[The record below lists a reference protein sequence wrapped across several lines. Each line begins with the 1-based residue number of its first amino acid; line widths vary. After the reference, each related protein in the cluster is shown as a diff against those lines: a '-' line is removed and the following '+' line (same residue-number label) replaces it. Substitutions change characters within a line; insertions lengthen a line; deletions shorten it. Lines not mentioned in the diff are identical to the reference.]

1 MIRRKPVR
9 RVRFRKPLFVLVV
22 GILVYLYVNRQ
33 HIHSVESV
41 VSLAMTS
48 LSLPDVTKP
57 PQQSGQAQIIDGD
70 TLSLSG
76 QKIRLYGIDAP
87 EMAQKCQD
95 ANRQRYHCGQR
106 SKEALRALVDQQTVR
121 CHAKAKDK
129 YGRVVA
135 ICVAGSTEINR
146 WMVRHGHAVA
156 YRSITK
162 AYVAEEEI
170 AKSQRL
176 GLWSGSFKLPWL
188 WRKTQGK

>member
-1 MIRRKPVR
+1 MVRRKPVR
-9 RVRFRKPLFVLVV
+9 TFRLRKSLFVLGV

-33 HIHSVESV
+33 HIHSVESAI
-41 VSLAMTS
+41 SLAMTS

-87 EMAQKCQD
+87 EMAQKCLD
-95 ANRQRYHCGQR
+95 ANHQRYACGQR
-106 SKEALRALVDQQTVR
+106 AKAALQALVDQQPIR
-121 CHAKAKDK
+121 CHNKAKDK

-135 ICVAGSTEINR
+135 ICLAGSTEINR

-170 AKSQRL
+170 AKSQQL
-176 GLWSGSFKLPWL
+176 GLWSGSFKMPWL
-188 WRKTQGK
+188 WRKTQGN